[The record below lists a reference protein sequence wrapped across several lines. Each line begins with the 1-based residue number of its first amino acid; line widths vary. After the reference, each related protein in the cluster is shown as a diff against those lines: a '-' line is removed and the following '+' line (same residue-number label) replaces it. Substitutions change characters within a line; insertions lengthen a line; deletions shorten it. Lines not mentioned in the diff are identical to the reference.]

1 MKRNAI
7 SLLSV
12 FPMLLA
18 SCSTKL
24 DVVDEDGHTYSASRF
39 DRFANN
45 GRDHEN
51 MQHSF
56 SLLEQLQAE
65 NGEGLVIFWETGGR
79 EYFHAM
85 RKIGEGVH
93 QGPNPSL
100 GYYTSRR
107 EVVLVNKDT
116 IPWSRILSIRSKI

>member
-1 MKRNAI
+1 MKT
-7 SLLSV
+7 LLLI
-12 FPMLLA
+12 PLLFLV

-24 DVVDEDGHTYSASRF
+24 AVVDDQGQVYSASRF

-45 GRDHEN
+45 GRDAEN

-56 SLLEQLQAE
+56 ALLEKIQQDGDKGQL
-65 NGEGLVIFWETGGR
+65 IFWETGGR

-85 RKIGEGVH
+85 RKIGDGVH

-107 EVVLVNKDT
+107 EVVNVDGSN
-116 IPWSRILSIRSKI
+116 IPWSRILGIKARS